1 MPATTPPDRRDEILD
16 AALDC
21 FVTHGYH
28 GTAVPT
34 VAKRAGVA
42 AGTLYHYFPSKEV
55 MVNAVYRKWKGV
67 IAQRVFAGFPAGASP
82 REQFRAMWRE
92 MVAFALAHP
101 KAFAFLELH
110 HHASYLDATSLGL
123 ENTLK
128 SFGAAMVERAQAEGQ
143 IKPGPPAL
151 LMELVFGAFIGM
163 MRAHWEGR
171 VALTEDDRE
180 LAERA
185 CWDTV
190 ALHGQ
195 GGRQQG

>member
-1 MPATTPPDRRDEILD
+1 MSPTRTAAPPDRRDEILD

-55 MVNAVYRKWKGV
+55 MVNALFRKWKGA
-67 IAQRVFAGFPAGASP
+67 IARRVYTGFPAGAPP
-82 REQFRAMWRE
+82 REQFRAMWRD
-92 MVAFALAHP
+92 MVDFALANP

-110 HHASYLDATSLGL
+110 HHASYLDAESRGMDLS
-123 ENTLK
+123 LK
-128 SFGAAMVERAQAEGQ
+128 SFGAAMVERAQKEGVV
-143 IKPGPPAL
+143 KPGPPAL

-171 VALTEDDRE
+171 VALSEDERL
-180 LAERA
+180 LAEQA

-190 ALHGQ
+190 AVHAGDPA
-195 GGRQQG
+195 